1 MTTPN
6 LMNATSIIPQTL
18 VFNGITGAD
27 GISGPAYLD
36 NTLPIGNVASSYYT
50 GEPSTTIGGIIL
62 YNPTGSNSVYKL
74 NTGILDTFF
83 GLSGGAE
90 QGGASDV
97 GRITSVL
104 SGGNYIGISNFGN
117 SSLVATLEIARY
129 NNGLIQYPI
138 FKNQVLGCNILLHKD
153 SSIYMMEGDF
163 LIVSAVSE
171 SSYSYGRQ
179 DYRFTLS
186 YEIIS

>member
-74 NTGILDTFF
+74 NTGILDTFNT
-83 GLSGGAE
+83 
-90 QGGASDV
+90 GGASDV
-97 GRITSVL
+97 GRITQNTGAY
-104 SGGNYIGISNFGN
+104 SGYIGISNFGN
-117 SSLVATLEIARY
+117 SGSGPPYATLEIARY

-163 LIVSAVSE
+163 LIVSVAGPSGVNT
-171 SSYSYGRQ
+171 GHN
-179 DYRFTLS
+179 YRFTLS

>member
-18 VFNGITGAD
+18 VFNGISGAT
-27 GISGPAYLD
+27 YLD
-36 NTLPIGNVASSYYT
+36 ATLPIGNVASSYYT
-50 GEPSTTIGGIIL
+50 GFPGTTIGGIIL

-74 NTGILDTFF
+74 NTGILDTQTV
-83 GLSGGAE
+83 GV
-90 QGGASDV
+90 SDV
-97 GRITSVL
+97 GRITNIVQNNAGSYY
-104 SGGNYIGISNFGN
+104 GYTATSNFGN
-117 SSLVATLEIARY
+117 SSNVPFATLEIARY

-138 FKNQVLGCNILLHKD
+138 FKNQVSGCNILLHKD

-163 LIVSAVSE
+163 LIVSAALGYGYGE
-171 SSYSYGRQ
+171 SRQ

>member
-18 VFNGITGAD
+18 VFNGIAGAT
-27 GISGPAYLD
+27 YLD

-50 GEPSTTIGGIIL
+50 GFPGTTIGGIIL

-74 NTGILDTFF
+74 NTGILDTQT
-83 GLSGGAE
+83 GGT
-90 QGGASDV
+90 SDV
-97 GRITSVL
+97 GRITNVL
-104 SGGNYIGISNFGN
+104 SGGFYIGISNFGD
-117 SSLVATLEIARY
+117 SSATTYIFATLEIARY

-138 FKNQVLGCNILLHKD
+138 FKNTVSGCNILLHKD

-163 LIVSAVSE
+163 LIVSVVSMGQ
-171 SSYSYGRQ
+171 YGHSRQ

>member
-18 VFNGITGAD
+18 VFNGISGAT
-27 GISGPAYLD
+27 YLD
-36 NTLPIGNVASSYYT
+36 GTLPIGNVASSYYT
-50 GEPSTTIGGIIL
+50 AEPSTTTGGIIL

-74 NTGILDTFF
+74 NTGILDTFQTTF
-83 GLSGGAE
+83 PGIA
-90 QGGASDV
+90 GGASDV
-97 GRITSVL
+97 GRITTNL
-104 SGGNYIGISNFGN
+104 DAYSGYRGISNFGN
-117 SSLVATLEIARY
+117 SNDITYVFATLEIARY

-138 FKNQVLGCNILLHKD
+138 FKNQVSGCNILLHKD

-163 LIVSAVSE
+163 LIVSAVSGDG
-171 SSYSYGRQ
+171 YGHYRV